1 MFNTWKLKRQVEA
14 LKKENKALRAQVEQ
28 KTQTIMYLNGCV
40 NKANQRY
47 LQILNQTDI
56 LKNSSLIDFPN
67 TESQPALNQISIH
80 DILEH

>member
-14 LKKENKALRAQVEQ
+14 LRKENKDLRALVEQ
-28 KTQTIMYLNGCV
+28 KNQTIMYLNGCV

-47 LQILNQTDI
+47 LQILQQTDI

-67 TESQPALNQISIH
+67 TESQPAINQISIH
-80 DILEH
+80 DILEL

>member
-28 KTQTIMYLNGCV
+28 KNQTIMYLNGCV

-80 DILEH
+80 DILEL